1 LSKVAGSST
10 DRLPL
15 APVRVGIINEAQL
28 KHRLGSLGETDTDPA
43 EERADHT
50 LAAQPAATDPI
61 YSPSSESN
69 SEYGREVYMVEQGGE
84 LSEKTTEELL
94 WEAEEEMARAK

>member
-1 LSKVAGSST
+1 LSKVVGSST

-15 APVRVGIINEAQL
+15 ALVRVGIINEAQL
-28 KHRLGSLGETDTDPA
+28 KHGLGSLRETDTDPA

-50 LAAQPAATDPI
+50 LAAQLAATDLI

-69 SEYGREVYMVEQGGE
+69 SEYGREVYMVE
-84 LSEKTTEELL
+84 
-94 WEAEEEMARAK
+94 